1 MVLRPDHQQCHRRRR
16 PGPATQCRRSCQSQ
30 RSSPGAHPLTKPEAV
45 EAASVP
51 EVDPKAEAGAGV
63 EILARA
69 AMETI
74 RTQPRTSAV
83 VASHRPPS
91 TERTRYQRPQRHERG
106 SKAAPYAT
114 SVPQPW
120 ALDSQYL
127 RIVHRPRGFPS
138 PITSPEGFASGPLAE
153 WLSHGHE
160 RGTPH
165 SRASHIEQKIEE
177 T

>member
-1 MVLRPDHQQCHRRRR
+1 MV
-16 PGPATQCRRSCQSQ
+16 G
-30 RSSPGAHPLTKPEAV
+30 
-45 EAASVP
+45 AASGR
-51 EVDPKAEAGAGV
+51 EADPKAEVGVGV
-63 EILARA
+63 EILVRA
-69 AMETI
+69 VMEKI
-74 RTQPRTSAV
+74 GTQPRTPTV
-83 VASHRPPS
+83 VALHRPPS
-91 TERTRYQRPQRHERG
+91 TEPTRCQRPQRYERG
-106 SKAAPYAT
+106 SKVAPYAT
-114 SVPQPW
+114 SGPQPW

-160 RGTPH
+160 RSTPH

>member
-1 MVLRPDHQQCHRRRR
+1 MV
-16 PGPATQCRRSCQSQ
+16 G
-30 RSSPGAHPLTKPEAV
+30 
-45 EAASVP
+45 AASGR
-51 EVDPKAEAGAGV
+51 EADPKAEVGV
-63 EILARA
+63 EILVRA
-69 AMETI
+69 VMEKI
-74 RTQPRTSAV
+74 GTQPRTPTV

-91 TERTRYQRPQRHERG
+91 TEPTRCQRPQRYERG
-106 SKAAPYAT
+106 SKVAPYAI

-160 RGTPH
+160 RGTPTPVPATL
-165 SRASHIEQKIEE
+165 SRRSRRLELRDGIHAWASSIDALSAKPIARAVASVDCVASAQCGPRRVVK
-177 T
+177 